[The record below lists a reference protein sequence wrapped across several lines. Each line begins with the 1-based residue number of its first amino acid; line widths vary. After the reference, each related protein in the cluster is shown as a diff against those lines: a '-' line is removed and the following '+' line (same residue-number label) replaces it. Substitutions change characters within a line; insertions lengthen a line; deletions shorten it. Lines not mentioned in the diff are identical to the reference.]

1 MNESGLNS
9 KASLCSRKKLLIP
22 KTSSETRACEGWE
35 RALGHT
41 NSTVFS
47 SPQVNFLVICP
58 GALSLDTTILAS
70 QPVCGKPSQ
79 AQWPAELWGN
89 WGNLKWLN
97 WWAVDTQQQKT
108 LTPCRCCHLLTMNRN
123 KWTDE
128 KFHTLAFRHPGLW
141 PYEQIPMLRPAR
153 WEHKPHP
160 FKLSRLVSLL
170 IPKPICLETLF
181 FLKRPLFSFQLN
193 WLKKLG
199 LYFPQKEFPKS
210 YSLPIFPFFW
220 ESVMLLLL
228 SRSFL

>member
-1 MNESGLNS
+1 MNRVWIARPPYAPGRSYSSLRPRLKPELVRDGSAPSG
-9 KASLCSRKKLLIP
+9 
-22 KTSSETRACEGWE
+22 TRIA
-35 RALGHT
+35 
-41 NSTVFS
+41 VFS

-141 PYEQIPMLRPAR
+141 PCEQIPMLRPAR